1 MNNQNDSS
9 KYTRFVGA
17 FDDNQTSFSGTIVDE
32 SGNESSFTAIKK
44 SDKKKASKKKNSKST
59 TPMVVP
65 VTYPNVGYGFA
76 SKPKQET
83 ILFKNA
89 TVWTGEKEGILKNT
103 DVLLKDGKIAQIGTK
118 LRARGAR
125 VVDATGCERFAEMA
139 FDEAER
145 IVNDI
150 SNGRCWVQK
159 VTVKEHDANSA
170 TCELADTQKIR
181 FTMNPENN
189 EER

>member
-1 MNNQNDSS
+1 M
-9 KYTRFVGA
+9 
-17 FDDNQTSFSGTIVDE
+17 FDH
-32 SGNESSFTAIKK
+32 
-44 SDKKKASKKKNSKST
+44 
-59 TPMVVP
+59 
-65 VTYPNVGYGFA
+65 TYLVAEDDPEM
-76 SKPKQET
+76 ET
-83 ILFKNA
+83 ILMLQEKNL
-89 TVWTGEKEGILKNT
+89 V
-103 DVLLKDGKIAQIGTK
+103 DM
-118 LRARGAR
+118 R